1 MNKETFGQ
9 RFQRLRKQKGL
20 TQEQIAE
27 KVNISPQAVSKW
39 ENDLTAPD
47 INILLELSEIL
58 GVTVDILLGKVNEVE
73 TTFSNEK
80 PNYNK
85 LLLKIKII
93 SNDGDKVNINLPFS
107 LIKVCVEKG
116 LSMPSIN
123 GNEAL
128 KEINLNEIF
137 NLIEQGV
144 LGKIVDIQSSDG
156 SIIEIIVE

>member
-27 KVNISPQAVSKW
+27 RVNISPQAVSKW

-85 LLLKIKII
+85 LLLKKYYKQIRYR
-93 SNDGDKVNINLPFS
+93 N
-107 LIKVCVEKG
+107 
-116 LSMPSIN
+116 
-123 GNEAL
+123 
-128 KEINLNEIF
+128 
-137 NLIEQGV
+137 
-144 LGKIVDIQSSDG
+144 SSYFFR
-156 SIIEIIVE
+156 

>member
-156 SIIEIIVE
+156 SIIGIIVE

>member
-1 MNKETFGQ
+1 MKESFGQ

-27 KVNISPQAVSKW
+27 KVNFSPQAVSNW

>member
-93 SNDGDKVNINLPFS
+93 SNDGDKVNINLPFN

-123 GNEAL
+123 GNEVL
-128 KEINLNEIF
+128 KNINLNEIF

>member
-27 KVNISPQAVSKW
+27 RVNISPQAVSKW

>member
-1 MNKETFGQ
+1 
-9 RFQRLRKQKGL
+9 
-20 TQEQIAE
+20 
-27 KVNISPQAVSKW
+27 
-39 ENDLTAPD
+39 LTAPD

>member
-80 PNYNK
+80 PNYNN

-128 KEINLNEIF
+128 KNINLNEIF

-156 SIIEIIVE
+156 DIIEIIVE